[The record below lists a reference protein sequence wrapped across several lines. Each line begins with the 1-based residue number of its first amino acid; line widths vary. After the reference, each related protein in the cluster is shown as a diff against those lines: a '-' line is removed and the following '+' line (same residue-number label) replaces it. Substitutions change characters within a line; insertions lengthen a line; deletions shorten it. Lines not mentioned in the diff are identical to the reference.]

1 MTLSAASRIHT
12 LVGEILAPGRP
23 SLPDLNPSEW
33 DVLWR
38 YARTHGLTPYLHQ
51 RWQEAGVLT
60 RLPPDVARTYAQARA
75 LNEQRN
81 IRILRELE
89 EICGSLQQQGIIP
102 QVLKGLPLGQTYY
115 GDPSLRLLYDVDL
128 LIREPDGPRAL
139 RRLRQ
144 MGYEPFPA
152 LSRARDESLGL
163 LWRPKEYAW
172 DAERVFD
179 PERPLFV
186 ELHTRPWQPR
196 WHGFR
201 VECDLDFW
209 DGLHV
214 EKIGGVELTVPSE
227 ESHLVQLAV
236 HYAFNALE
244 SNARL
249 MHLLDVALLLRRR
262 GAQLDWNRTLRQIEA
277 NRAAPFCFLTLEL
290 ARRICRSEIP
300 DHLRHAL
307 RARTPERIVLWL
319 ETEGVQAAH
328 TMNLYERDRNRIY
341 FLHWAIASGWS
352 EKLPVLW
359 YSLVSPWHEGSG
371 FGRLISFTRRMAQ
384 RTRHL
389 LASFADRGGH
399 RMLHK

>member
-1 MTLSAASRIHT
+1 MTLPAASRIHK
-12 LVGEILAPGRP
+12 LVGEVLAPGEP
-23 SLPDLNPSEW
+23 SPPELNPSEW
-33 DVLWR
+33 DALWR
-38 YARTHGLTPYLHQ
+38 CARTHGLTPYLHQ
-51 RWQEAGVLT
+51 RWLEAGVLG
-60 RLPPDVARTYAQARA
+60 RLPPEVARRYAQARSQ
-75 LNEQRN
+75 NEERN
-81 IRILRELE
+81 RRILRELE
-89 EICGSLQQQGIIP
+89 EICGSLQQQGISH
-102 QVLKGLPLGQTYY
+102 QVLKGLPLSQTYY

-139 RRLRQ
+139 RRLRR
-144 MGYEPFPA
+144 MGYEPFHR
-152 LSRARDESLGL
+152 LSQARDESLGL

-201 VECDLDFW
+201 IECDLDFW
-209 DGLHV
+209 DGHRV
-214 EKIGGVELTVPSE
+214 ERIDGVELMVPSE

-236 HYAFNALE
+236 HYAFNTLE

-249 MHLLDVALLLRRR
+249 MHLLDVALLLRRS
-262 GAQLDWNRTLRQIEA
+262 GAQLDWNRTLREIEA
-277 NRAAPFCFLTLEL
+277 NRVAPFCFLTLEL

-307 RARTPERIVLWL
+307 RARTPERIAVWL
-319 ETEGVQAAH
+319 ESEGVQAAH
-328 TMNLYERDRNRIY
+328 AMSVYERDRSRIY

-352 EKLPVLW
+352 EKLRVLW
-359 YSLVSPWHEGSG
+359 YALLSPWQEGSG
-371 FGRLISFTRRMAQ
+371 FGRLVSFTRRMAQ

-389 LASFADRGGH
+389 LRSFSGWKGA
-399 RMLHK
+399 